1 MKQNETQK
9 KELTQAQQKAV
20 AALLQAP
27 NVKEAAALAA
37 VSRGTLYRW
46 MADPNFA
53 TALKAAE
60 SEALAALS
68 RRLVVMGD
76 AAAAALGDALAPE
89 RDIRDR
95 LRAAQIVLDNLLKL
109 KELLDFEQRLAALEQ
124 EQQ

>member
-1 MKQNETQK
+1 MQQNATK
-9 KELTQAQQKAV
+9 RKELTTQQRQALE
-20 AALLQAP
+20 ALLQAGSLTD
-27 NVKEAAALAA
+27 AAKQAG
-37 VSRGTLYRW
+37 VNRVTLYRW
-46 MADPNFA
+46 LQDA
-53 TALKAAE
+53 TFQAALRSAE

-76 AAAAALGDALAPE
+76 AAAAALSDALAPE

-124 EQQ
+124 Q